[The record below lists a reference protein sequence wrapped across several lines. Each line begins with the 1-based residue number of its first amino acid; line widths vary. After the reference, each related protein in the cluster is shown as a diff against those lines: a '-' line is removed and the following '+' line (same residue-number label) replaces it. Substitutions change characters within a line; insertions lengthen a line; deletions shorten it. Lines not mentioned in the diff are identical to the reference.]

1 MVGIIIDGVIKTF
14 PSLPKTW
21 KNYLN
26 FPEMDSQVHYDEG
39 FRNVII
45 PDFNP
50 DTEYLG
56 EIFLDEEEDVFTY
69 TVESRS
75 IEEIQAD
82 ILRNARNG
90 KDILINQIMR
100 AQIEAEAQ
108 EEENDDIALENQAIY
123 PIWTYPFYYTVGFK
137 CQHFND
143 ENELVLYKTIQ
154 EHESQENWQPKDVPA
169 MFVRIA
175 HEGEILDWVQ
185 PIGNHDAYQIGDKV
199 NHNGD
204 VWISIVDS
212 NVWEPGVY
220 GWEIF
225 VE

>member
-1 MVGIIIDGVIKTF
+1 MVGIEKEGQILILNE
-14 PSLPKTW
+14 LPNTW
-21 KNYLN
+21 NNYLN

-39 FRNVII
+39 FRSVIK

-82 ILRNARNG
+82 ILRNAQID
-90 KDILINQIMR
+90 KDNLINQIMK

-108 EEENDDIALENQAIY
+108 QDDDDTALNNQAIY
-123 PIWTYPFYYTVGFK
+123 PIWKFPFYYELDFK
-137 CQHFND
+137 CQHFNE
-143 ENELVLYKTIQ
+143 ENELVLYKCIQ
-154 EHESQENWQPKDVPA
+154 PHESQENWKPKDVPA
-169 MFVRIA
+169 LFVRVA
-175 HEGEILDWVQ
+175 KEGEILDWIQ
-185 PIGNHDAYQIGDKV
+185 PIGAHDAYQTGDKV
-199 NHNGD
+199 KHLGEI
-204 VWISIVDS
+204 WISDVDN

-220 GWEIF
+220 GWSIYTE
-225 VE
+225 